1 MNICLAIPVEDTV
14 YGEALGP
21 HLTVAAEIA
30 KSYTINIVVPFA
42 TSPHDAARIKA
53 FDAAINLGCE
63 YLFFVDDDTC
73 VPLGGFTQL
82 LETMLKEKPV
92 VVSGHYYRR
101 GYPFTSV
108 WGKEHE
114 GTFYQAEATE
124 GVHEIDSSGLGC
136 ALIDVKWVVEN
147 LERPFFEMTPSP
159 VGTMITDDVSFF
171 KKVKDKQGKV
181 LGDASVRCSHIGHR
195 LIINSRTVDDYRKLD
210 QKNQYN
216 AYYTHVDTL
225 AVALERTSGNVLELG
240 VGYGST
246 PLIKSHCKGER
257 YSLSLETEQSWAE
270 EIRGAFSEPVNIKLF
285 DDEIENAIEEKW
297 DLVFVDFGHNFIER
311 LKVAERLRKNTNVF
325 VIHDSDSNVW
335 TSFIKSF
342 NYKAI
347 DKTKLPETAI
357 LSDVVDVSGWLKGD

>member
-1 MNICLAIPVEDTV
+1 MNICLAIPVMNTV
-14 YGEALGP
+14 CGEALGP

-30 KSYTINIVVPFA
+30 KSHRINIVVPVSF
-42 TSPHDAARIKA
+42 SPPDVARIKA
-53 FDAAINLGCE
+53 FDAAVRAGSDYI
-63 YLFFVDDDTC
+63 FSIDDDTC

-82 LETMLKEKPV
+82 LGTMLKEKAV

-114 GTFYQAEATE
+114 GTFYQAEASE
-124 GVHEIDSSGLGC
+124 GVYEIDSSGLGC

-147 LERPFFEMTPSP
+147 LERPYFELTPSSI
-159 VGTMITDDVSFF
+159 GSILTEDTTFF
-171 KKVKDKQGKV
+171 KKIRAKGGKV
-181 LGDASVRCSHIGHR
+181 LGDAGVRCSHIGRH
-195 LIINSRTVDDYRKLD
+195 IVVDDSTVVELRRQD
-210 QKNQYN
+210 QKTQYN
-216 AYYTHVDTL
+216 AYYTHKNAL
-225 AVALERTSGNVLELG
+225 IAALERTSGNVLELG

-246 PLIKSHCKGER
+246 PIILSYCRDER
-257 YSLSLETEQSWAE
+257 YSLSLETEQSWID
-270 EIRGAFSEPVNIKLF
+270 EINGSFIEPVNIKLF
-285 DDEIENAIEEKW
+285 SDEIENVIKEKW

-325 VIHDSDSNVW
+325 IIHDSNEIVW

-342 NYKAI
+342 KYKAI